1 MSAPR
6 LDQAASARQARPGT
20 SGRKTSFLQPPE
32 PFSRPL
38 SNRQLK
44 RSQDISVLQDTQGLT
59 EAMSGQRVAETRL
72 GTCYHLLADRNVRA
86 PLSHTTSTGRLRSQ
100 LSDQCSRASILQEVM
115 AAHGARPGTQGGRLH
130 FAPTTARFVR
140 FRRPWLGRG

>member
-1 MSAPR
+1 MSALR
-6 LDQAASARQARPGT
+6 LNQAASARQARPGT

-59 EAMSGQRVAETRL
+59 EAMSGQRAAETRL

-86 PLSHTTSTGRLRSQ
+86 PFGSGSIGSSSKARNLRTVDLEGLYLVSN
-100 LSDQCSRASILQEVM
+100 
-115 AAHGARPGTQGGRLH
+115 
-130 FAPTTARFVR
+130 
-140 FRRPWLGRG
+140 